1 MHVLIN
7 GPYHVWLHSIHFH
20 SLHHVITLQVM
31 GETERRDREEM
42 LQRVSLHVKV
52 SSCIKSF

>member
-20 SLHHVITLQVM
+20 CLHHIITLQVM

-42 LQRVSLHVKV
+42 LQRVSSHVKSV
-52 SSCIKSF
+52 